1 MIRPVISTAA
11 VAALGCLAQPAPAA
25 SKQLGSVQFET
36 SCKPAAQ
43 KLFNQ
48 GMIYQHSFWYRAS
61 QRTFEDVLKADPKCG
76 MAYWGIAMSLLT
88 TRMLHRRRRTCRS
101 ALMRSRKARR

>member
-11 VAALGCLAQPAPAA
+11 AAALACLAQPALA

-48 GMIYQHSFWYRAS
+48 GMLYQHSFWYRAS
-61 QRTFEDVLKADPKCG
+61 QRTFEEALKADPNAPWPIG
-76 MAYWGIAMSLLT
+76 A
-88 TRMLHRRRRTCRS
+88 
-101 ALMRSRKARR
+101 SR